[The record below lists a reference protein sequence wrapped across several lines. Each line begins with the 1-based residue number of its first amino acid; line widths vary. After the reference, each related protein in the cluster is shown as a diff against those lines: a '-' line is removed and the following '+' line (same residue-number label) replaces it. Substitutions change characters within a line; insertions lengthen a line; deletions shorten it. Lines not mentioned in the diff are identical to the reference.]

1 MSILLTND
9 LDKKRFASAITNIC
23 KSTIHR
29 DASIQRE
36 AILQKV
42 FSKSKMTTEEQN
54 NFLDNLTKLL
64 SLATKKGWTHQELTD
79 ATKNT
84 ELVTIAEEQGDILG
98 QFWKSESININVSIA
113 EASTFAQ
120 KLETFTWRIDMKSS
134 GGDGSNDEPCA
145 LLEMNVTDRVRCCW
159 ICWLSVVILCFC
171 VLRQNN
177 GLTFIILYFSF
188 VLSFFIFCCLQSTE
202 SNVTPVVF
210 EMNKDQVSELQRQVK
225 EIQNVIS
232 SSV

>member
-1 MSILLTND
+1 
-9 LDKKRFASAITNIC
+9 
-23 KSTIHR
+23 
-29 DASIQRE
+29 
-36 AILQKV
+36 
-42 FSKSKMTTEEQN
+42 MTTEEQN

-145 LLEMNVTDRVRCCW
+145 LLEMNVTDR
-159 ICWLSVVILCFC
+159 
-171 VLRQNN
+171 
-177 GLTFIILYFSF
+177 
-188 VLSFFIFCCLQSTE
+188 STE

>member
-98 QFWKSESININVSIA
+98 QFWKSESININVSTA

-159 ICWLSVVILCFC
+159 ICWLSLILCFC
-171 VLRQNN
+171 VLRQTTETNICCS
-177 GLTFIILYFSF
+177 LLFSCTFIFYFY
-188 VLSFFIFCCLQSTE
+188 ILQSTE

>member
-1 MSILLTND
+1 MVIPSSLRVFLSIYPDCNQKLNLSFRSRRDTKTINPKKNTTTNIIMSILLTND

-159 ICWLSVVILCFC
+159 ICWLSVVILCCFC
-171 VLRQNN
+171 VWQ
-177 GLTFIILYFSF
+177 T
-188 VLSFFIFCCLQSTE
+188 T
-202 SNVTPVVF
+202 
-210 EMNKDQVSELQRQVK
+210 D
-225 EIQNVIS
+225 
-232 SSV
+232 